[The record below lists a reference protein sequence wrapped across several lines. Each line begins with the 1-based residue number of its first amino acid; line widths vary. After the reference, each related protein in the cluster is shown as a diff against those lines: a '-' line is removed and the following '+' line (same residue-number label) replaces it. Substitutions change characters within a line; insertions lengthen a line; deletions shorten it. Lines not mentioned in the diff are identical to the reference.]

1 MKSGYL
7 LTEIRTMQE
16 KGILHPNDVYI
27 WLLMAMTEL
36 DQGDSVVFS
45 PDELS
50 RATGLSRSSVFRSIK
65 RMRTQCLC
73 DTQSVRLTPRYSVRG
88 TLSVR
93 ETLAETAKN
102 PRSHDNSASNAK
114 AHAECPND
122 TVAPFSPHT
131 PLNPK
136 RNNIYSTYSSSR
148 KEDVRDTENITLGRE
163 VTPTSTES
171 SNATVESKPKKPKPE
186 AKKFGEFVS
195 MTDAEFKMLTDRF
208 GEGPAREMIET
219 LDNYKGSSGRRY
231 KSDYRAILSWV
242 VQRYEEDCARNHRPI
257 PYKQKAE
264 RRYDNPHDFF
274 EGGGI

>member
-1 MKSGYL
+1 MKSRHL

-36 DQGDSVVFS
+36 DQGDSVAFS

-65 RMRTQCLC
+65 RMRAQCLC

-93 ETLAETAKN
+93 ETLTETAKK

-122 TVAPFSPHT
+122 TAAPFSPHT

-136 RNNIYSTYSSSR
+136 RNNIYSTYSSLNEERNEEENVRIERER
-148 KEDVRDTENITLGRE
+148 KVTEKKRKAPQKPRIERE
-163 VTPTSTES
+163 HY
-171 SNATVESKPKKPKPE
+171 A
-186 AKKFGEFVS
+186 EFV
-195 MTDAEFKMLTDRF
+195 TLTKQEYDRLVERY
-208 GEGPAREMIET
+208 GEAPTKRMIEI
-219 LDNYKGSSGRRY
+219 LDNYKGATGKKY
-231 KSDYRAILSWV
+231 DCDYRAILNWV
-242 VQRYEEDCARNHRPI
+242 VKRYEEEQSRPHAASADKRATDQHYARNSM
-257 PYKQKAE
+257 
-264 RRYDNPHDFF
+264 DFF
-274 EGGGI
+274 AEGFDI